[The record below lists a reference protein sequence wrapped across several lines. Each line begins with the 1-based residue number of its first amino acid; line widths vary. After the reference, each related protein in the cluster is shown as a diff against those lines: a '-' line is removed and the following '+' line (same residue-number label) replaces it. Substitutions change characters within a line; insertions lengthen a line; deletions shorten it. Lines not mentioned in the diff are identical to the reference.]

1 MIIKARF
8 ADEGGANL
16 KQSKKEIIFLNI
28 KKRHYNRKNINI
40 FYQLDKPYSFN
51 SSDILCLR
59 SNHLIPID
67 TIRCYL
73 DYRYISYRYLFD
85 THSTRKYVVDNRQ
98 LVCKK
103 EKKKR
108 NKESL
113 IEFLRNDFVRAVSVG
128 MEKEGRKTGWEFLLA
143 GSIVARTVRESGN
156 AFLDLPSVELINQ
169 VSRVPSSDGTW
180 FIAAT

>member
-1 MIIKARF
+1 M
-8 ADEGGANL
+8 
-16 KQSKKEIIFLNI
+16 
-28 KKRHYNRKNINI
+28 
-40 FYQLDKPYSFN
+40 
-51 SSDILCLR
+51 
-59 SNHLIPID
+59 
-67 TIRCYL
+67 
-73 DYRYISYRYLFD
+73 
-85 THSTRKYVVDNRQ
+85 VDNRQ

>member
-1 MIIKARF
+1 MLSIALIIKARF
-8 ADEGGANL
+8 ADERGANV

-51 SSDILCLR
+51 SSDILCLP

-103 EKKKR
+103 EKKKEIKKALS
-108 NKESL
+108 NFFE
-113 IEFLRNDFVRAVSVG
+113 
-128 MEKEGRKTGWEFLLA
+128 T
-143 GSIVARTVRESGN
+143 T
-156 AFLDLPSVELINQ
+156 SVETNFCW
-169 VSRVPSSDGTW
+169 DGKGGKKNGVRI
-180 FIAAT
+180 FVGRLDRGSNGP